1 MRKPPQQARSRR
13 MVERLIDATARTIAE
28 EGLAAAT
35 TARIAEVA
43 GVSIGSLYQ
52 YFGDKEQ
59 LYAALLERMTAELVM
74 LVDQHSRQLDS
85 QPLRDWVAGLLDA
98 VWMGLEADQGLYL
111 RVLRHWPQLDVLP
124 GMDILEQKLLSVLS
138 LYAAQRP
145 APQAAAHLPA
155 RLYLLVNSVL
165 FTLVRYISHPSPLV
179 SREALIEAFSELV
192 ARALQ

>member
-85 QPLRDWVAGLLDA
+85 QPLRDWVAGLLNA
-98 VWMGLEADQGLYL
+98 VWRRIRGCTCACSGTGHSWMCCLA
-111 RVLRHWPQLDVLP
+111 WTSWN
-124 GMDILEQKLLSVLS
+124 KNCSV
-138 LYAAQRP
+138 Y
-145 APQAAAHLPA
+145 
-155 RLYLLVNSVL
+155 
-165 FTLVRYISHPSPLV
+165 
-179 SREALIEAFSELV
+179 
-192 ARALQ
+192 